1 MPNLV
6 EIIQQIQK
14 DLYCPVCG
22 KGYEIG
28 EIRLKGLFDHT
39 LIVQTICA
47 NNHITLFMTTFR
59 LKEKKLP
66 VSSNDVIELP
76 RVFENF
82 QGDFQKLW
90 SK

>member
-1 MPNLV
+1 MPNLA

-22 KGYEIG
+22 KNYEIG

-47 NNHITLFMTTFR
+47 NKHVTLFMTTFSPSQ
-59 LKEKKLP
+59 KKLP
-66 VSSNDVIELP
+66 ISSNDIIDLHNALET
-76 RVFENF
+76 FN
-82 QGDFQKLW
+82 GDFQKLW
-90 SK
+90 IK